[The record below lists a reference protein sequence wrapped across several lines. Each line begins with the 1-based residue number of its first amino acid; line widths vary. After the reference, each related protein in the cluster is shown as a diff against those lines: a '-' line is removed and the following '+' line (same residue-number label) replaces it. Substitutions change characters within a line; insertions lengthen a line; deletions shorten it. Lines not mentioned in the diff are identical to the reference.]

1 MKQLSA
7 LGVRRQFYRN
17 PRRLRA
23 LRPGEELDG
32 ADLLG
37 QHGFNYFVGQLSTH
51 LSRLHVRPLEQCSN
65 YQFLSKSIQE
75 VPHIHGW
82 LCVISEVLRK
92 SDGGDSRIHF
102 SNSVL
107 FI

>member
-37 QHGFNYFVGQLSTH
+37 QHGFNYFVGQCSYSYHDDKAGWASGLRSKGRRFDSAALITVII
-51 LSRLHVRPLEQCSN
+51 LYRLIYSFLFTIMVEQYSSAIEN
-65 YQFLSKSIQE
+65 I
-75 VPHIHGW
+75 
-82 LCVISEVLRK
+82 
-92 SDGGDSRIHF
+92 
-102 SNSVL
+102 
-107 FI
+107 

>member
-37 QHGFNYFVGQLSTH
+37 QHGFNYFVGQLRIH
-51 LSRLHVRPLEQCSN
+51 LC
-65 YQFLSKSIQE
+65 LSVCLLFTCISAYCKF
-75 VPHIHGW
+75 PKCIHGCQK
-82 LCVISEVLRK
+82 LFKLA
-92 SDGGDSRIHF
+92 DGRLSYCNGERESF
-102 SNSVL
+102 LGQNAVC
-107 FI
+107 

>member
-37 QHGFNYFVGQLSTH
+37 QHGFNYFVGQLQT
-51 LSRLHVRPLEQCSN
+51 L
-65 YQFLSKSIQE
+65 FLSA
-75 VPHIHGW
+75 VCH
-82 LCVISEVLRK
+82 VL
-92 SDGGDSRIHF
+92 
-102 SNSVL
+102 
-107 FI
+107 

>member
-23 LRPGEELDG
+23 LRPGEELDS

-37 QHGFNYFVGQLSTH
+37 QHGFNYFVGQS
-51 LSRLHVRPLEQCSN
+51 
-65 YQFLSKSIQE
+65 
-75 VPHIHGW
+75 
-82 LCVISEVLRK
+82 CV
-92 SDGGDSRIHF
+92 DSRYI
-102 SNSVL
+102 SREAT
-107 FI
+107 

>member
-37 QHGFNYFVGQLSTH
+37 QHAFNYFVGQSLAV
-51 LSRLHVRPLEQCSN
+51 SRGLISQQVAASERV
-65 YQFLSKSIQE
+65 SKFVSARG
-75 VPHIHGW
+75 PPN
-82 LCVISEVLRK
+82 LRRK
-92 SDGGDSRIHF
+92 YTVHK
-102 SNSVL
+102 L
-107 FI
+107 Q

>member
-23 LRPGEELDG
+23 LRPGEELDT

-37 QHGFNYFVGQLSTH
+37 QHGFNYFVGQFTAEAKLVLNMGATTGGQG
-51 LSRLHVRPLEQCSN
+51 VRTPQIWTNPQLFTYLYEQCD
-65 YQFLSKSIQE
+65 YVTDCTKLGRPVYFFL
-75 VPHIHGW
+75 
-82 LCVISEVLRK
+82 
-92 SDGGDSRIHF
+92 
-102 SNSVL
+102 
-107 FI
+107 

>member
-37 QHGFNYFVGQLSTH
+37 QHGFNYFVGQWNDTFFSTLS
-51 LSRLHVRPLEQCSN
+51 HVLYNIVWTVDKRPCCFVCEQTSFTKIP
-65 YQFLSKSIQE
+65 Q
-75 VPHIHGW
+75 
-82 LCVISEVLRK
+82 
-92 SDGGDSRIHF
+92 
-102 SNSVL
+102 SVVE
-107 FI
+107 FYF

>member
-37 QHGFNYFVGQLSTH
+37 QHGFNYFVGQ
-51 LSRLHVRPLEQCSN
+51 
-65 YQFLSKSIQE
+65 
-75 VPHIHGW
+75 
-82 LCVISEVLRK
+82 
-92 SDGGDSRIHF
+92 SDSSSQPSLIR
-102 SNSVL
+102 
-107 FI
+107 

>member
-1 MKQLSA
+1 VCVWCVQVWFQNRRSKERRMKQLSA

-37 QHGFNYFVGQLSTH
+37 QHGFNYFVGQSPIL
-51 LSRLHVRPLEQCSN
+51 LHCDACCDLVGRR
-65 YQFLSKSIQE
+65 
-75 VPHIHGW
+75 V
-82 LCVISEVLRK
+82 
-92 SDGGDSRIHF
+92 DGI
-102 SNSVL
+102 
-107 FI
+107 

>member
-23 LRPGEELDG
+23 LRPDEELDG

-37 QHGFNYFVGQLSTH
+37 QHGFNYFVGQLDSSFST
-51 LSRLHVRPLEQCSN
+51 RLTSV
-65 YQFLSKSIQE
+65 
-75 VPHIHGW
+75 GG
-82 LCVISEVLRK
+82 
-92 SDGGDSRIHF
+92 SDGLEMPSA
-102 SNSVL
+102 S
-107 FI
+107 